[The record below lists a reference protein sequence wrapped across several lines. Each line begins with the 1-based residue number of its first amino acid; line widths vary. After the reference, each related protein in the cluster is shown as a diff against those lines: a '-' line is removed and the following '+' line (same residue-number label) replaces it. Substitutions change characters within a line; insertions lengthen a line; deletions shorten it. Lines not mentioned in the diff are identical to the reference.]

1 MPCTKCEEGGN
12 YKWGKT
18 GECEYA
24 TKEACESANHK
35 YNKMNPTP
43 LGKKTY
49 EQYAK
54 ELKEYNLSSVHRVE
68 LGLADDVEKLTQQ
81 AKEEI
86 ELIVRDNGFIKNGEK
101 DELRDMKLV
110 EKKNT
115 TYEKADENYMKYY
128 RLLDTATD
136 TRNTAEREANEA
148 IKSLEGQRRSLDVLT
163 KRVDKTKGKAT
174 KVRTNLEKKLD
185 KLEKAAKDL
194 GIKIPT
200 GEASKVLSK
209 LISLL

>member
-1 MPCTKCEEGGN
+1 MEI
-12 YKWGKT
+12 
-18 GECEYA
+18 
-24 TKEACESANHK
+24 KEQI
-35 YNKMNPTP
+35 T
-43 LGKKTY
+43 
-49 EQYAK
+49 
-54 ELKEYNLSSVHRVE
+54 
-68 LGLADDVEKLTQQ
+68 
-81 AKEEI
+81 
-86 ELIVRDNGFIKNGEK
+86 LIARDNGFIKNGEK

-163 KRVDKTKGKAT
+163 KRVDKTKGKAG
-174 KVRTNLEKKLD
+174 KVRTNLQKKLD
-185 KLEKAAKDL
+185 ALEKAAKEL
-194 GIKIPT
+194 GVKIPT
-200 GEASKVLSK
+200 GEASKVLNK